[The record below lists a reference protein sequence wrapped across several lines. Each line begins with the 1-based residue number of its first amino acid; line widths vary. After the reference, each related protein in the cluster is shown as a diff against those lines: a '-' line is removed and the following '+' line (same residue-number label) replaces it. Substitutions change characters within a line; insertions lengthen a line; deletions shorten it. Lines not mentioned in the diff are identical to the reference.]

1 MRCLVMD
8 CRTTWATFKSKLK
21 KLKKIH
27 SKKFLVFQEME
38 FASSKIKIILY
49 FRKQN
54 FLALYVRREI
64 SELKKKKKQ
73 KTTTTTTTTTKNKN
87 KNKKTLGRSLLYF
100 GKWNFLAPPKKL
112 IKLCY
117 AQSIFMFMIKLSQ
130 EKVDACVRPHLV
142 ASPSLCSPCVTYGTP
157 CHSIGCQVHPTLFLP
172 REANDFLR
180 GGKHFNHVPL
190 LTQLIYFPPKGAVR
204 ECYQILYQPLAGF
217 ELTILLIIVYIVR
230 IIFYLLGHRNFQ

>member
-64 SELKKKKKQ
+64 SELKKKRSKKQ
-73 KTTTTTTTTTKNKN
+73 QQQQQQQKTKTKT
-87 KNKKTLGRSLLYF
+87 KKHSEEVSYILGNGTF
-100 GKWNFLAPPKKL
+100 QHPPKKL

-130 EKVDACVRPHLV
+130 EKVNACVRPHLV

>member
-100 GKWNFLAPPKKL
+100 GKWNFLAPPQKTYKTL
-112 IKLCY
+112 
-117 AQSIFMFMIKLSQ
+117 
-130 EKVDACVRPHLV
+130 
-142 ASPSLCSPCVTYGTP
+142 LCS
-157 CHSIGCQVHPTLFLP
+157 
-172 REANDFLR
+172 
-180 GGKHFNHVPL
+180 KHFYVYDKTLLGESECLCQATLGSLPL
-190 LTQLIYFPPKGAVR
+190 TV
-204 ECYQILYQPLAGF
+204 QPLCDLWNSMPLHWLPSASH
-217 ELTILLIIVYIVR
+217 TILAQ
-230 IIFYLLGHRNFQ
+230 GSK